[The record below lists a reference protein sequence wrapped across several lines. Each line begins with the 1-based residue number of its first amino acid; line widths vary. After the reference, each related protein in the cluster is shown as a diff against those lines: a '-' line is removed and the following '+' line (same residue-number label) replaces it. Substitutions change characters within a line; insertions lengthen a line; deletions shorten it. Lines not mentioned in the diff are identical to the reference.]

1 MEHTAKNFVLQL
13 GSLIAL
19 YISLSAIATVAFGII
34 NILFPD
40 EVWSTWQYTGAQD
53 QIRFGI
59 ALLIVFFPTYLILT
73 RLVNKAR
80 RTAKGAYLTLT
91 KWLIYLS
98 LLVGGGILLGDFVAV
113 IWTFLNGEITV
124 RFILKALTLLV
135 VIGTAFTYYILDA
148 REYWKEN
155 ESASKMYGLG
165 ATAIVIVLIT
175 LGFFN
180 IETPQAVRDIQLDA
194 QQVQD
199 LDIIQWRV
207 AEYYQLNGSLPET
220 LNDVYDGVKQPTAPA
235 DREEYTYHVTGATQF
250 ELCATFVKES
260 ITNEFARPYVSSA
273 TDTIKNPYNWDHGTG
288 RVCFSRSV
296 GE

>member
-34 NILFPD
+34 NIGFPD
-40 EVWSTWQYTGAQD
+40 EVWSTWRYTGAQD

-59 ALLIVFFPTYLILT
+59 ALLIVAFPTYLVLT
-73 RLVNKAR
+73 RLVNQAR
-80 RTAKGAYLTLT
+80 RKAKGAYLTLT

-135 VIGTAFTYYILDA
+135 VIGAAFTYYILDA
-148 REYWKEN
+148 REHWKAN
-155 ESASKMYGLG
+155 ESASKAYGAL
-165 ATAIVIVLIT
+165 ATVLVVGLIVV
-175 LGFFN
+175 GFFN
-180 IETPQAVRDIQLDA
+180 IETPQAVRDMQLD
-194 QQVQD
+194 QQQTQD
-199 LDIIQWRV
+199 LDTIQWRV
-207 AEYYQLNGSLPET
+207 AEYYRLNNVLPET
-220 LNDVYDGVKQPTAPA
+220 LTEMYGGVNQPTAPG
-235 DREEYTYHVTGATQF
+235 DRDGYTYQVLTATQF

-260 ITNEFARPYVSSA
+260 VSVERPYTSSVM
-273 TDTIKNPYNWDHGTG
+273 DTIKNPYNWDHGVG
-288 RVCFSRSV
+288 RTCFMRTV
-296 GE
+296 GEG